1 MENYFFIGKGIFNNF
16 DYFRYCL
23 KSVYSARFFC
33 AANDSSFD
41 ASSFRWQ
48 RWSGTTLARVCALT
62 SIYSSGITLFRE
74 RVLHDAS
81 SGENKLVLRVSRDR
95 YELLF
100 IFYISRYVYWFRAT
114 ILYFTPRLRSCRVIR
129 LQHGCNE
136 KLSLL

>member
-81 SGENKLVLRVSRDR
+81 SVRTRWCCACHVTDTSCSL
-95 YELLF
+95 YF
-100 IFYISRYVYWFRAT
+100 ISLGTYTGFRAI